1 MCHCRNMCATYP
13 TGEAVSKS
21 PGPIAAVER
30 ERALE
35 GALDHAA
42 KRDQS
47 GAERIF
53 TPLVRWGIYT
63 LLDDAMLKSFG
74 FPRPFAF
81 VRKLVHGTLKMRG
94 RVVRILPA
102 RKT

>member
-1 MCHCRNMCATYP
+1 MCHRRNTCATYP

-21 PGPIAAVER
+21 PGPIAVVKR

-74 FPRPFAF
+74 FPSPICFRAKAGPWH
-81 VRKLVHGTLKMRG
+81 R
-94 RVVRILPA
+94 
-102 RKT
+102 